1 MEHRYNYFQQNP
13 NSLVNGQPAFNRP
26 SADGIQS
33 TNNYSGS
40 IPSTSPSNQSPFH
53 EKMHSNPNKVPLMN
67 NHLYQMDSANQPPR
81 SSGPPRTNAK
91 GIYENTQSSISNVL
105 SLTQSNNADNYTI
118 NPDFQLQPHLTALL
132 PQQSKKVPELY
143 PVGKY
148 NTSKGSIAENMNT
161 NYFSSNK
168 PYPEPKIIEYDLE
181 ETSTESSPQHTSSL
195 YSESTDQDSESTH
208 PNNIFPR
215 HILNKSTE
223 CHVTKES
230 KTISTPNQEFPV
242 PSQFADFNLEK
253 NDSVDDHQHSILHSA
268 YNQDDEIIEDI
279 PLFDNINPNEIEPGL
294 ENQEN
299 IESHFNEQSS
309 NMPRAQTFGSY
320 ATKENFEQTKYN
332 YENKQSLSSSVYSN
346 TNNYSSYY
354 DDKSSNAQNSSQI
367 NKELY
372 FNQAN
377 ALTQPSSSNSSILQH
392 SQRKAIFPYDN
403 TELFKDH
410 HVSSSIQNYNDD
422 FNSENFNQQN
432 KYIQH
437 DIQKSNVPPVDSV
450 LQYNINSNTQDKIV
464 LKNDEIKT
472 SSVDA
477 LKNQTMNSCA
487 TNLYNQQNE
496 QVIESISQ
504 QSMYNSSKPPAS
516 ELLNNSQPT
525 ISKEFIA
532 HSSSL
537 ISTQS
542 FGSANSATIAAPLS
556 SFSVSEGEVQDNQNT
571 QHQKSDDQG
580 SNLSNLSN
588 IAKNSPT
595 ILLNQDSTKVVQS
608 EIDTKL
614 SQSPISSILEN
625 QQETTDDQIKLKNM
639 QLNEN
644 QHDEVKSMSLPSIS
658 YVTQPNDLFN
668 HKSMTS
674 QLETKNQFIPQQSI
688 IDDNIKFSN
697 KPLNVGSQSV
707 NNQNVTVQ
715 QSVPTTSHSVS
726 HYFDSSNIN
735 NTFLFNQQSSNLQSS
750 SLLQNIHTQDK
761 PIVSNIPTSD
771 KSNNCTVFS
780 NAQNTSIKLSSNQQP
795 LLKKSESE
803 IAESLKLDSDL
814 SSKENL
820 HFSES
825 FSAQSNNLNF
835 ESLENNEI
843 LIPNDQF
850 SNMAIDKQQI
860 ISDNKIHIQE
870 QSTPTSYFTK
880 DISLDKEEHP
890 IEFKNVS
897 TTLLDNNSSEPNLEV
912 VNKFQSIQSKQ
923 TDLASLNSDL
933 PINHEVSPLSISNQ
947 IIPDNKV
954 VGQLEANQ
962 FPSQYFSN
970 KVTSNEILSSSN
982 QLPTQ
987 IFNNQPKL
995 NTIQPLQSAS
1005 SPYTTQ
1011 PFINQPT
1018 LNIVSSAPNQLP
1030 QKTFDN
1036 QPKLNTIQPL
1046 QSASNLYT
1054 TQPFDN
1060 QQTPTTIPSVSNQL
1074 PSQIFSNQPK
1084 PDIIQPLQSASNPC
1098 TTKQFINQQ
1107 TTTSIS
1113 SVSNQ
1118 FPPQMFNNQQTSNSV
1133 PPPQFVS
1140 SSYPT
1145 PIVSTSTNLTSTMF
1159 SNQLVSN
1166 NVSPPQFTSSS
1177 YPTPTASTATN
1188 QLPPTLFSN
1197 QSTSNTI
1204 PLQSASNLYPTQAF
1218 SNQSN
1223 PIIVPSSGINQ
1234 FPPQI
1239 FDKQSKSVVMSHNQT
1254 VAKALVNQPVS
1265 SAWPSPATNQFQPQI
1280 FNGPIKSEASSFQ
1293 TLSNQYA
1300 SQPFNNKTI
1309 SNMIPPIPSA
1319 ASQLPS
1325 QILNNQPKSNVGP
1338 IQSTNDQY
1346 LFKPFNN
1353 QHTPTTV
1360 SSAVNHQLP
1369 TQLFSNQPKSNV
1381 VTPLQTTSSQYN
1393 LQAPNNQ
1400 QTSNF
1405 IPPVSTPQISTNQ
1418 PRLDGGSSNKLSS
1431 QYQSQPLI
1439 NQSISSVPPIQQT
1452 INQYPSQPFSHQ
1464 PKPSNFPTSQTVK
1477 NQYPS
1482 QPFTK
1487 QSGQQVLSKQNL
1499 QQTSSYQ
1506 SFNQSNSIQP
1516 VQNQWPPANFSCQ
1529 TTNPMPMNTSSNLST
1544 MPPNVNQQSQML
1556 GTHMLPPNPLSSN
1569 NYYNQVEG
1577 IGNVQQPQSSN
1588 PNLQLASKG
1597 YPPQN
1602 NTGFS
1607 SQTNYQQPNALL
1619 RQQGFNNQQQEQY
1632 RPELNSSV
1640 VQQGFSKTWGYD
1652 NLDLLKS
1659 RDVLPGDGVQPP
1671 EIKLPQGYANC
1682 DNCSP
1687 DIFRC
1692 TLNKFPASKNLL
1704 DKSRLPLGIL
1714 IHPYK
1719 DLSRLTV
1726 IQCETITRCRNC
1738 RSYINPFVQFI
1749 DNAHWKCNLCYRV
1762 NELPG
1767 EFQIDPYTKTLG
1779 DPSRRPEI
1787 QNATI
1792 EYIASQDYMVRPPQ
1806 PALYLFLLDVSRT
1819 ATLTGYLEIVCD
1831 RILNKIMADDI
1842 PGDSRTNIGFITYDS
1857 SVHFYQIANSDGGQP
1872 KQLIVSDISDIF
1884 LPLPDGL
1891 MVNLEENKMAIK
1903 DLLTSLPNNYKES
1916 YNTGCALGAA
1926 LQAAFKILAPRGG
1939 RVTVFQA
1946 SLPNCGPGSLEPR
1959 DDGNPHT
1966 GDRVQHMAPST
1977 DFYKKLALECSGE
1990 QIAVDMFFVSSQYLD
2005 IATISGIS
2013 KYSSGCIHNF
2023 PQFNVKS
2030 PTTVT
2035 RFINCFDRYL
2045 SRKIGFE
2052 ALLRL
2057 RCTRGV
2063 AIHSFHGNFFVR
2075 SSDLLM
2081 LPNVNP
2087 DNAYGMQ
2094 LSIEDSLDGVS
2105 VVCFQAALLYT
2116 SSNAERRIRVHTLC
2130 IPVTENLDD
2139 VFHNADQQAIT
2150 CLIAK
2155 MAVDRSTEKSL
2166 SDAREAFFNA
2176 ISDSLSAYKLGC
2188 SSYTGP
2194 GTMLSPLS
2202 LKVFPLYILA
2212 TLKHAAFRTNQ
2223 PTRLDERMFSM
2234 CQMKSLPLNNLIQYI
2249 YPDLYPVYALEE
2261 QPKINYEKLTEIPL
2275 PPVIQLSAERVESNG
2290 VYLMDDS
2297 ETLTIFI
2304 GHRCSDKL
2312 IQQLFGYV
2320 NANSMPELITTLAE
2334 VDSKPSYLL
2343 RSFISYLQHFK
2354 PYPLP
2359 IEIIKDNGPH
2369 KLRFY
2374 SRLIEDKFESSLSYY
2389 EFLQRLSQQ
2398 VR

>member
-1 MEHRYNYFQQNP
+1 
-13 NSLVNGQPAFNRP
+13 
-26 SADGIQS
+26 
-33 TNNYSGS
+33 
-40 IPSTSPSNQSPFH
+40 
-53 EKMHSNPNKVPLMN
+53 MHSNPNAVPLMN
-67 NHLYQMDSANQPPR
+67 NHSYPMESANLPPR

-91 GIYENTQSSISNVL
+91 GIYENSQSSIPNVV
-105 SLTQSNNADNYTI
+105 SLAQSNNAENYAI

-143 PVGKY
+143 PVAKY
-148 NTSKGSIAENMNT
+148 NTTKGSIAENMNT

-168 PYPEPKIIEYDLE
+168 PYPEPKIIEYDME

-208 PNNIFPR
+208 PNNVFLR
-215 HILNKSTE
+215 HTLSKGTE

-230 KTISTPNQEFPV
+230 KTISTSNHEFPV
-242 PSQFADFNLEK
+242 PSQFADLSLNT

-268 YNQDDEIIEDI
+268 YNQDDDDIIEDI
-279 PLFDNINPNEIEPGL
+279 PLFDNISQNERGPSL

-299 IESHFNEQSS
+299 LESRSNEESL
-309 NMPRAQTFGSY
+309 NMPRTQTFDSY
-320 ATKENFEQTKYN
+320 TTKNDFEQTKFN
-332 YENKQSLSSSVYSN
+332 YENKQSSSSSIYNSITNYLSYN
-346 TNNYSSYY
+346 T
-354 DDKSSNAQNSSQI
+354 DKSSNIQNASPLNKGLYLSQT
-367 NKELY
+367 NTS
-372 FNQAN
+372 
-377 ALTQPSSSNSSILQH
+377 TQPSSSSSSILQH
-392 SQRKAIFPYDN
+392 SQSKPSFPYGN
-403 TELFKDH
+403 TEIFNQQA
-410 HVSSSIQNYNDD
+410 SISVQNYNDD
-422 FNSENFNQQN
+422 LKSEHFNQQN
-432 KYIQH
+432 KHIQP
-437 DIQKSNVPPVDSV
+437 DVQNSNFPPIDSKLQSNVT
-450 LQYNINSNTQDKIV
+450 SNKQDKIV
-464 LKNDEIKT
+464 FEQIT
-472 SSVDA
+472 SSA
-477 LKNQTMNSCA
+477 QTLNYQTSSQSMNSCA
-487 TNLYNQQNE
+487 TNLYNHQNE
-496 QVIESISQ
+496 QGIESINQ
-504 QSMYNSSKPPAS
+504 HLMYTSSKPS
-516 ELLNNSQPT
+516 ELLNDSQP
-525 ISKEFIA
+525 IA
-532 HSSSL
+532 HNSSL

-542 FGSANSATIAAPLS
+542 LGPVTSATTAVPLRS
-556 SFSVSEGEVQDNQNT
+556 SFSVPTTVVQDNQHT
-571 QHQKSDDQG
+571 QYQKSDDH
-580 SNLSNLSN
+580 SSNLLNLSNVT
-588 IAKNSPT
+588 KTSP
-595 ILLNQDSTKVVQS
+595 IDVLNQDSTNVIQS
-608 EIDTKL
+608 EFDIKL
-614 SQSPISSILEN
+614 SQSPINNILGN
-625 QQETTDDQIKLKNM
+625 QLETTVDQSKPIDVQFKEDQRNEEKL
-639 QLNEN
+639 L
-644 QHDEVKSMSLPSIS
+644 SPSS
-658 YVTQPNDLFN
+658 FQNVTQSNDFFNPN
-668 HKSMTS
+668 SITS
-674 QLETKNQFIPQQSI
+674 QLELKNQQLSKNQFTPQQFM
-688 IDDNIKFSN
+688 IDDNLKTSSDQFSN
-697 KPLNVGSQSV
+697 KPIHFVSQSI
-707 NNQNVTVQ
+707 NNQNVAVQ
-715 QSVPTTSHSVS
+715 QSIPTAGHSVS
-726 HYFDSSNIN
+726 HYFDSSNVD
-735 NTFLFNQQSSNLQSS
+735 NTFVLNQHSCNLQSS
-750 SLLQNIHTQDK
+750 NQFQNLQTQNK
-761 PIVSNIPTSD
+761 PIVSIDSTSD
-771 KSNNCTVFS
+771 KPNSGMLFS
-780 NAQNTSIKLSSNQQP
+780 NAQNTSTNSLSSNQQP
-795 LLKKSESE
+795 LLVKNEIQIDENLKS
-803 IAESLKLDSDL
+803 DSDVTSEETL
-814 SSKENL
+814 HSSEPVL
-820 HFSES
+820 T
-825 FSAQSNNLNF
+825 QSNSLNY
-835 ESLENNEI
+835 ESLENAET
-843 LIPNDQF
+843 LTPNNQF
-850 SNMAIDKQQI
+850 SKMAIDEQHN
-860 ISDNKIHIQE
+860 ISDNKIHIRE
-870 QSTPTSYFTK
+870 QLAHTSYFSK
-880 DISLDKEEHP
+880 DTSLDQEEHS
-890 IEFKNVS
+890 IAFQNFS
-897 TTLLDNNSSEPNLEV
+897 TTLHDNNSSAPKLSEVNNKSQSLPSKETNLP
-912 VNKFQSIQSKQ
+912 
-923 TDLASLNSDL
+923 SLNSDL
-933 PINHEVSPLSISNQ
+933 PTNKVSPPSISNQ
-947 IIPDNKV
+947 IVLDNKPV
-954 VGQLEANQ
+954 SQLEANQ
-962 FPSQYFSN
+962 FPQQHFN
-970 KVTSNEILSSSN
+970 DQVTSNEISSTSN
-982 QLPTQ
+982 QLP
-987 IFNNQPKL
+987 
-995 NTIQPLQSAS
+995 
-1005 SPYTTQ
+1005 
-1011 PFINQPT
+1011 
-1018 LNIVSSAPNQLP
+1018 P
-1030 QKTFDN
+1030 QMFDN
-1036 QPKLNTIQPL
+1036 QPKSNNIQPL
-1046 QSASNLYT
+1046 QSASNLYK
-1054 TQPFDN
+1054 TQPFNN
-1060 QQTPTTIPSVSNQL
+1060 QQTSDAVSVASNQFPPTSFGNQLKSSTIQPLQTTSIPPNQPTLSTNPSMSLESNQL
-1074 PSQIFSNQPK
+1074 PTQIFSNQPK
-1084 PDIIQPLQSASNPC
+1084 SDTIQHLQSASNPC
-1098 TTKQFINQQ
+1098 TTQPFDNKLFPSTIPL
-1107 TTTSIS
+1107 
-1113 SVSNQ
+1113 VSNQ
-1118 FPPQMFNNQQTSNSV
+1118 LPPQMFSNQPTSNTAS
-1133 PPPQFVS
+1133 PSQIAS
-1140 SSYPT
+1140 SSCST
-1145 PIVSTSTNLTSTMF
+1145 PIVSTT
-1159 SNQLVSN
+1159 
-1166 NVSPPQFTSSS
+1166 
-1177 YPTPTASTATN
+1177 TN
-1188 QLPPTLFSN
+1188 QFPPAMFSN
-1197 QSTSNTI
+1197 QSTSDTVP
-1204 PLQSASNLYPTQAF
+1204 PLQSASNLFPIQGF
-1218 SNQSN
+1218 SNQTKAVT
-1223 PIIVPSSGINQ
+1223 VPHVQPSRINQ

-1239 FDKQSKSVVMSHNQT
+1239 LSNQTKSMAIPHNQT
-1254 VAKALVNQPVS
+1254 AANSFINQSTPSTTWPVS
-1265 SAWPSPATNQFQPQI
+1265 SATNQFQSQT
-1280 FNGPIKSEASSFQ
+1280 FNNQVKSDVYPLQ

-1309 SNMIPPIPSA
+1309 SNMSPHVPSMT
-1319 ASQLPS
+1319 SQLPS
-1325 QILNNQPKSNVGP
+1325 HIINNQPKSNVAH
-1338 IQSTNDQY
+1338 IQSTTGQY
-1346 LFKPFNN
+1346 PFQPFNN
-1353 QHTPTTV
+1353 QHTPTTIP
-1360 SSAVNHQLP
+1360 SAVNQLP
-1369 TQLFSNQPKSNV
+1369 PQLFSNQPKSNV
-1381 VTPLQTTSSQYN
+1381 VPSLQTTSNQYN
-1393 LQAPNNQ
+1393 LQASNNQ
-1400 QTSNF
+1400 QTPNF
-1405 IPPVSTPQISTNQ
+1405 IPPVSTSVNQFPPQILTNQ
-1418 PRLDGGSSNKLSS
+1418 PRLDLGSSNKPTAN
-1431 QYQSQPLI
+1431 QYQSQPII
-1439 NQSISSVPPIQQT
+1439 NQSISGVPPIQQAA
-1452 INQYPSQPFSHQ
+1452 NQYPSQPFHHQ
-1464 PKPSNFPTSQTVK
+1464 SKPSNFPPSQTVK
-1477 NQYPS
+1477 NQYLS
-1482 QPFTK
+1482 QPFSK
-1487 QSGQQVLSKQNL
+1487 QPGQQVLPKQNL
-1499 QQTSSYQ
+1499 QQVSSNQ
-1506 SFNQSNSIQP
+1506 FGNQSNTVQP
-1516 VQNQWPPANFSCQ
+1516 GQNQWPPANFSSQ
-1529 TTNPMPMNTSSNLST
+1529 PNLMSSQPLTMNSAHNLPI
-1544 MPPNVNQQSQML
+1544 PPPSVNQQSQRL
-1556 GTHMLPPNPLSSN
+1556 GTNMLPPNPLSSN

-1577 IGNVQQPQSSN
+1577 NVNVQQPQSSN
-1588 PNLQLASKG
+1588 QNVQLAPKG
-1597 YPPQN
+1597 YPPQSN
-1602 NTGFS
+1602 MGFS
-1607 SQTNYQQPNALL
+1607 SQINYQQPNTLHGH
-1619 RQQGFNNQQQEQY
+1619 QGYHNQQQDQY
-1632 RPELNSSV
+1632 RPEQNPSV
-1640 VQQGFSKTWGYD
+1640 VQQGFAKTWGYD

-1692 TLNKFPASKNLL
+1692 TLNKFPASKSLL

-1872 KQLIVSDISDIF
+1872 KQLIVSDISEIF

-1891 MVNLEENKMAIK
+1891 MVNLEENKAAIK
-1903 DLLTSLPNNYKES
+1903 DLLTSLPNNYRES

-1946 SLPNCGPGSLEPR
+1946 SLPNCGPGSLESR

-2005 IATISGIS
+2005 VATISGIS

-2023 PQFNVKS
+2023 PQFDVKS
-2030 PTTVT
+2030 PTIVT

-2176 ISDSLSAYKLGC
+2176 ISDSLSAFKLGC
-2188 SSYTGP
+2188 SSYNGP

-2249 YPDLYPVYALEE
+2249 YPDLYPIYALEE
-2261 QPKINYEKLTEIPL
+2261 QPKIDYEKLTEIPL

-2304 GHRCSDKL
+2304 GHRCSDQL

-2320 NANSMPELITTLAE
+2320 NVNSMPELITSLAE